1 MVESLLVLINGWV
14 GVLTFGE
21 PTGLELPEVEVPGS
35 GRLLPTVGETLGGV
49 TDDITMVGVVMDDS
63 RVKFLLSTTVAAF
76 GSIVTVVDVVTA
88 VVVDDTVVVVVV
100 VDVFDSLL
108 VVTDVLPS
116 ILLDRSPLSMELRAS
131 KCSLKNKKIISVGLM
146 ENTVVRIFH
155 QSFLLT
161 YFYIIK
167 F

>member
-1 MVESLLVLINGWV
+1 MLINGWV

-21 PTGLELPEVEVPGS
+21 PTGLELPEVEVPGR

-116 ILLDRSPLSMELRAS
+116 MLLDRSPLSMELRAS
-131 KCSLKNKKIISVGLM
+131 KCSLKNKKIISVRLM
-146 ENTVVRIFH
+146 ENTVIRIFH
-155 QSFLLT
+155 
-161 YFYIIK
+161 
-167 F
+167 

>member
-1 MVESLLVLINGWV
+1 MASNG
-14 GVLTFGE
+14 
-21 PTGLELPEVEVPGS
+21 TGTTGSRGPGS

-131 KCSLKNKKIISVGLM
+131 KCSLTALLAALSVLEALGL
-146 ENTVVRIFH
+146 
-155 QSFLLT
+155 
-161 YFYIIK
+161 
-167 F
+167 

>member
-1 MVESLLVLINGWV
+1 M
-14 GVLTFGE
+14 
-21 PTGLELPEVEVPGS
+21 
-35 GRLLPTVGETLGGV
+35 
-49 TDDITMVGVVMDDS
+49 
-63 RVKFLLSTTVAAF
+63 
-76 GSIVTVVDVVTA
+76 VTA

-131 KCSLKNKKIISVGLM
+131 KCSLKNKKIVLVGLM
-146 ENTVVRIFH
+146 ENTVVGIFH

>member
-1 MVESLLVLINGWV
+1 MLINGWV

-131 KCSLKNKKIISVGLM
+131 KCSLKKIKYYISLM
-146 ENTVVRIFH
+146 ENTVVVEFFIDPFARL
-155 QSFLLT
+155 FL
-161 YFYIIK
+161 YH
-167 F
+167 